1 MYYRATPKKAIIFKI
16 LYLVFSVL
24 TIAYAAYIFFE
35 NLLGGINDGLTFD
48 DIILLI
54 ATLVSMLF
62 EGAIIWF
69 IIRSFKEPTVLMKN
83 LVFKNDGT
91 PYKPGIVIVC
101 VGIAISLAMT
111 VVMFVSAYVVELIK
125 IPVRAQY
132 FILNVGL
139 TLFVNLA
146 FVLAYFFTY
155 RHESGSFAII

>member
-1 MYYRATPKKAIIFKI
+1 MYYQVSRKKSVIFKI
-16 LYLVFSVL
+16 LYLVFSAL
-24 TIAYAAYIFFE
+24 AIAYTAYIFIE
-35 NLLGGINDGLTFD
+35 NIVNGINNGLSFD
-48 DIILLI
+48 DIVLLI
-54 ATLVSMLF
+54 ATLISMLF

-91 PYKPGIVIVC
+91 PYKPGIIITC
-101 VGIAISLAMT
+101 VGIAITLAMV

-132 FILNVGL
+132 FILDVGL